1 MNRFILAL
9 LNLIFIN
16 ALSIFSL
23 LISVESIILF
33 ENFEK
38 YIDNKPNAPVPNSKI
53 VWSFFMYFFKVSFNN
68 IVVRSNLCFK
78 FLKLLLEDISGDI
91 LTRKKNILK
100 KS

>member
-33 ENFEK
+33 ENFSHAGSHDFSS
-38 YIDNKPNAPVPNSKI
+38 I
-53 VWSFFMYFFKVSFNN
+53 
-68 IVVRSNLCFK
+68 
-78 FLKLLLEDISGDI
+78 FLMNFEVQGVGIG
-91 LTRKKNILK
+91 K
-100 KS
+100 KSILGHLGGFLDAS